1 VIWLR
6 ELLIRVLLET
16 LGWLLDSILT
26 LVLISMLL
34 LKVVGNVKLTGT
46 GTGYE
51 VFSVAGD
58 VTDYKA
64 SSFRF

>member
-1 VIWLR
+1 
-6 ELLIRVLLET
+6 
-16 LGWLLDSILT
+16 
-26 LVLISMLL
+26 MLL

-58 VTDYKA
+58 ITDYKA
-64 SSFRF
+64 SNRPQVKPSRL